1 MPTKPKLAT
10 LAETPRLNYLRLL
23 AAGGWSQSEFG
34 RAMYPDLADE
44 PARLA
49 VRMGKHWPKVSTVE
63 QLAAGL
69 GVHPTEF
76 YRPIEAPT
84 S

>member
-10 LAETPRLNYLRLL
+10 LAETPRLNFHRLL
-23 AAGGWSQSEFG
+23 AQLGLSQTELG
-34 RAMYPDLADE
+34 RRMYPELADE